1 MNKELTIEERIS
13 KLEHNQGL
21 ELHNQKV
28 IINSLEQIKKHIWN
42 DEGGLEEP
50 AKESAENNTKYVEEQ
65 AVNYIHNV
73 VLPDLTQKEAEKGE
87 MVAQSAWI
95 EWAAKPIIEYLK
107 VKALEFIAK
116 SLEEL
121 KNQMLPIAVDIAD
134 WALDQLENIIL
145 KQYEKADDNQKN
157 QFKNKIQE
165 KFPNSR
171 LLEKLN

>member
-1 MNKELTIEERIS
+1 MNKELSIQEE
-13 KLEHNQGL
+13 LHNIK
-21 ELHNQKV
+21 HNQKV

-50 AKESAENNTKYVEEQ
+50 STESAENNTKYTEEQ
-65 AVNYIHNV
+65 AVHYIHNV
-73 VLPDLTQKEAEKGE
+73 VIPDLAQKEAEKGD

-121 KNQMLPIAVDIAD
+121 KAQALPIAIDIAD
-134 WALDQLENIIL
+134 WALDQLENIVL
-145 KQYEKADDNQKN
+145 KQYEQANDKQKE
-157 QFKNKIQE
+157 QFKNKINE

-171 LLEKLN
+171 LLGKL

>member
-1 MNKELTIEERIS
+1 MNDENLSIEEQNHQI
-13 KLEHNQGL
+13 
-21 ELHNQKV
+21 LHNQKI

-50 AKESAENNTKYVEEQ
+50 EKESAENNNKYIEEQ

-73 VLPDLTQKEAEKGE
+73 VIPDLAQKETEKGD

-121 KNQMLPIAVDIAD
+121 KNQMLPVAVDIAD

-145 KQYEKADDNQKN
+145 KQYENADEKQK
-157 QFKNKIQE
+157 QIFKNKIQE